1 MDKIVIGIPRSLYY
15 YYFKDLWL
23 SFFQG
28 LNIKVVVSPKTTK
41 DIVMLGSKYGSDEM
55 CTAMKNYLGHV
66 AYLKDKCD
74 YILIPRIDNYGI
86 ENQTCTNYLS
96 CYDIVNNLITNKI
109 IDYNIDINHGKTE
122 EKAFIQIGKILGY
135 DTEFTKR
142 VYYEALTA
150 ANNKKDA
157 IVKAN
162 MVALKSEHTK
172 LLIVAHPYIIHD
184 SYFGDEIK
192 NYLKKQNVDVIYS
205 DRFNSSLTSRM
216 SKMYSKELYFKYSK
230 ENIGAL
236 ALTRKLIDGVI
247 FLTAFPCGPD
257 SITNELVIRK
267 IDIPYLQLI
276 QDDLD
281 GVAGMETRLE
291 SFLDIIERKKVH
303 E

>member
-15 YYFKDLWL
+15 HYFKDLWL

-142 VYYEALTA
+142 VYYEALTV

-162 MVALKSEHTK
+162 MVALKVNTR
-172 LLIVAHPYIIHD
+172 
-184 SYFGDEIK
+184 
-192 NYLKKQNVDVIYS
+192 NY
-205 DRFNSSLTSRM
+205 
-216 SKMYSKELYFKYSK
+216 
-230 ENIGAL
+230 
-236 ALTRKLIDGVI
+236 
-247 FLTAFPCGPD
+247 
-257 SITNELVIRK
+257 
-267 IDIPYLQLI
+267 
-276 QDDLD
+276 
-281 GVAGMETRLE
+281 
-291 SFLDIIERKKVH
+291 
-303 E
+303 